1 MRFVVN
7 KFLGTFSLRQ
17 SHAIFG
23 TLSESVKKKGSPTL
37 SFNRRQQFKQFL
49 TVLTGAAAAENETA
63 TAAGGSFA

>member
-1 MRFVVN
+1 MLTNFSAHFRCANRMRFLARYQ
-7 KFLGTFSLRQ
+7 KAL
-17 SHAIFG
+17 
-23 TLSESVKKKGSPTL
+23 KKGSSTL

>member
-1 MRFVVN
+1 MRFLARYQ
-7 KFLGTFSLRQ
+7 KAL
-17 SHAIFG
+17 
-23 TLSESVKKKGSPTL
+23 KKGSSTL